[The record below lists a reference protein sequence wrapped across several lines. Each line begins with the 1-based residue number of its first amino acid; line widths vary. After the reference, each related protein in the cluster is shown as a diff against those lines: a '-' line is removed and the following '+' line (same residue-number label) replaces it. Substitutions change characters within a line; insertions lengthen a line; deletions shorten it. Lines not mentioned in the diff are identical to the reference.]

1 MVEYDLDDLGVP
13 AKTENKPRDG
23 IKKGDKILHKFNEEY
38 NPVLE
43 YKERLKKE
51 SPTAFASFNKDYEWL
66 KSHLDSIVKF
76 AHNEF
81 EIDEINMST
90 YFITLNAEDHNCMQ
104 IEFPHENTILN
115 SHYNGPNF
123 AYYFTST
130 VNNNV
135 KNYNQIDLAR
145 SYLREL
151 WESIPNHQLENI
163 NWIAPKFLSDYAY
176 DADPHLTV
184 EMEFDLDGIQQDGG
198 IYSDLFVQEKRKF
211 PFFPFQP
218 FFGGKKGDETGVII
232 LPKDELFDIGD
243 FRKKIANRLN
253 IDDSNRMRLDKRYD
267 FKINIEDIMNLSDYR
282 TIKNIRIKHANST
295 EMLGELTRDIVQ
307 MSEQVLRGAQQC
319 TASDY
324 VKGKDDEAIEKG
336 LIKRFI
342 DSYENPTIGNL
353 ESTIFGPAQ
362 GRRPFDG
369 DLVLKMN
376 KEFQEYKKNR
386 VGE

>member
-1 MVEYDLDDLGVP
+1 MVDYDLDDLGVP
-13 AKTENKPRDG
+13 VKTGNKPRDG
-23 IKKGDKILHKFNEEY
+23 IKKGDKILHKFSEDY

-43 YKERLKKE
+43 HKERLKKE
-51 SPTAFASFNKDYEWL
+51 SPTAFASFNRDYEWL
-66 KSHLDSIVKF
+66 KSHLDAIVKF

-90 YFITLNAEDHNCMQ
+90 YFITLKAEDHNCMQ

-123 AYYFTST
+123 ANYFTST
-130 VNNNV
+130 VNNDV
-135 KNYNQIDLAR
+135 KDYKQIDLAR
-145 SYLREL
+145 SYMREL
-151 WESIPNHQLENI
+151 WESIPNHQLKNI
-163 NWIAPKFLSDYAY
+163 NWIAPKFLSNYAY

-184 EMEFDLDGIQQDGG
+184 EMEFDFDGIQRDGG
-198 IYSDLFVQEKRKF
+198 IYSNLFVQENKKF

-218 FFGGKKGDETGVII
+218 FFGGKKGEETGVII
-232 LPKDELFDIGD
+232 LPKDELFDISI
-243 FRKKIANRLN
+243 FRKKIADRINLKYPNRL
-253 IDDSNRMRLDKRYD
+253 RLDKRYD
-267 FKINIEDIMNLSDYR
+267 FKIEIEDIMNLSDYR

-319 TASDY
+319 TTSDY
-324 VKGKDDEAIEKG
+324 VKGKDDEDIEKG
-336 LIKRFI
+336 LMKRFI
-342 DSYENPTIGNL
+342 DSYENPTFGNL

-362 GRRPFDG
+362 VRIPFDG
-369 DLVLKMN
+369 NLVSKMN
-376 KEFQEYKKNR
+376 KDFQEYKKNR